1 MEIQFSPAKIRG
13 KEFTKGARGY
23 KRVEVKDFLERIAQ
37 QTESLM
43 SKITELEKKL
53 EEQGE
58 KLRNLEGQKD
68 LVDRTLLVAEKIKDE
83 SIASAKHEAENIIK
97 EAELAAKEQVKKAK
111 DYLSILEHD
120 FINMKE
126 QKREFITRLKSQLQ
140 AMLEMVEAMHKQ
152 DKKIESE
159 SQTDKE
165 AEGEESET
173 DTLNN
178 TESKE

>member
-1 MEIQFSPAKIRG
+1 
-13 KEFTKGARGY
+13 
-23 KRVEVKDFLERIAQ
+23 
-37 QTESLM
+37 
-43 SKITELEKKL
+43 
-53 EEQGE
+53 
-58 KLRNLEGQKD
+58 
-68 LVDRTLLVAEKIKDE
+68 
-83 SIASAKHEAENIIK
+83 
-97 EAELAAKEQVKKAK
+97 
-111 DYLSILEHD
+111 
-120 FINMKE
+120 MKE